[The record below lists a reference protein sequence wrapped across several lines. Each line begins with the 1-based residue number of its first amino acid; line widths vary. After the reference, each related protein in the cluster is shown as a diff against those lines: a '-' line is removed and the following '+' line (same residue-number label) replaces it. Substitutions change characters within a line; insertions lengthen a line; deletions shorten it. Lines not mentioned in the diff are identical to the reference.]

1 MAGNG
6 SNPTVEEQI
15 AMLNAQMAASAE
27 RLQALEAENT
37 AIRATNEELRMLV
50 DGVVSDSATSEHP
63 VPTSNDDNDVDRHI
77 RRVPGNPIAPEAN
90 PVDRQNRPT
99 PQTARV
105 EIDLND
111 IPARNNA
118 VNEHEQPID
127 QQPDNVPKAV
137 MSLQSTPGVVK
148 PGPDLHLSANLE
160 FSRRFAEMEALIQRI
175 PGVPAPIKKSTANSF
190 ADSPFVDAIA
200 LMEMP
205 KKFNFPNM
213 KQYEGTTDPDD
224 HIAQYKQ
231 RMFTAAI
238 PRDLREACMCKAFG
252 SSLSGPAL
260 QWYTNLPNNS
270 IDSFAQLTDTF
281 VEQFASSRKLEKLS
295 DDLYTITQR
304 TGENL
309 RAYVG
314 RFNREKVQIPHCNQA
329 TAIYAFRKG
338 LSNYYGGRRNERIDR
353 KSNDRRSE
361 PYPTSDIRNIQSRHE
376 SSGERSTYGRG
387 IPRSSRPKVEAPEY
401 LLSIE
406 PVDLV
411 AVMRE
416 MGKTIKWPRKMNA
429 LPEHRDPKL
438 RCEFHGD
445 HGHRTEDCIALKFEV
460 AELLKQ
466 RHLREFLTDKGKQTY
481 ARRDDQRQTGA
492 VDSPPDPPRQ
502 DRVINCIS
510 GGSEVSCVS
519 YSAAKRHTRQVSN
532 AEIQPN
538 REHPSK
544 VDETVT
550 FRSTDKSDLFSP
562 HHDALVISLHIANC
576 LTKRILI
583 DNGSSCNILF
593 NSALREMQ
601 VDESKLS
608 RRTTMLTGFSGEQKS
623 TLSEIVLP
631 VYAEGVNLY
640 INFLVLDC
648 QSPYNAILGRP
659 WIHELKAIP
668 STYHQLIKFPI
679 KWGVKEIK
687 GEQRAARECYQNALK
702 KKKQKL

>member
-1 MAGNG
+1 MTG
-6 SNPTVEEQI
+6 SGSAPTVEEQI
-15 AMLNAQMAASAE
+15 AMLTAQMTASAE
-27 RLQALEAENT
+27 RLQALEAENA
-37 AIRATNEELRMLV
+37 AIRVANEELRAMV
-50 DGVVSDSATSEHP
+50 DGVVPDSVTSEHP
-63 VPTSNDDNDVDRHI
+63 TSEPNGVPFVDRPTP
-77 RRVPGNPIAPEAN
+77 RAQRNPIEPEIN
-90 PVDRQNRPT
+90 PVDRRNQPT
-99 PQTARV
+99 FQTERV
-105 EIDLND
+105 DIYLND
-111 IPARNNA
+111 IPARNDM
-118 VNEHEQPID
+118 VNEQDPPMD
-127 QQPDNVPKAV
+127 QQPNNVLKTA
-137 MSLQSTPGVVK
+137 MSLQSTPGLVK
-148 PGPDLHLSANLE
+148 PMPDLQLSANVE

-200 LMEMP
+200 LIEMP

-252 SSLSGPAL
+252 SSLSGLAL

-309 RAYVG
+309 
-314 RFNREKVQIPHCNQA
+314 
-329 TAIYAFRKG
+329 KG
-338 LSNYYGGRRNERIDR
+338 LRFDSDLYKELTKYPCRTMEDVLAKAWAQIKWEEDEANFVGKANSSYYGGRRNDRIDR
-353 KSNDRRSE
+353 RTNDRRSE
-361 PYPTSDIRNIQSRHE
+361 PYPTSDRKNVQPRHE
-376 SSGERSTYGRG
+376 SSGERSNYGRG
-387 IPRSSRPKVEAPEY
+387 IPRTSRPKVEAPEY
-401 LLSIE
+401 NLSIE

-416 MGKTIKWPRKMNA
+416 MGKAVKWLRKMNA
-429 LPEHRDPKL
+429 LLEHRDPKL
-438 RCEFHGD
+438 RCEFHSD
-445 HGHRTEDCIALKFEV
+445 HGHRTEDYIALK
-460 AELLKQ
+460 
-466 RHLREFLTDKGKQTY
+466 
-481 ARRDDQRQTGA
+481 RDDQRQTGS
-492 VDSPPDPPRQ
+492 VNSPPEPPRQ

-510 GGSEVSCVS
+510 GGSEVSGVS

-608 RRTTMLTGFSGEQKS
+608 RRTTMLTRFSGEQKN
-623 TLSEIVLP
+623 TLGEIVLP

-648 QSPYNAILGRP
+648 QSPYNTILGRP

-668 STYHQLIKFPI
+668 STYHQLIKFPT

-702 KKKQKL
+702 KKKQEL

>member
-1 MAGNG
+1 
-6 SNPTVEEQI
+6 
-15 AMLNAQMAASAE
+15 
-27 RLQALEAENT
+27 
-37 AIRATNEELRMLV
+37 
-50 DGVVSDSATSEHP
+50 
-63 VPTSNDDNDVDRHI
+63 
-77 RRVPGNPIAPEAN
+77 
-90 PVDRQNRPT
+90 
-99 PQTARV
+99 
-105 EIDLND
+105 
-111 IPARNNA
+111 
-118 VNEHEQPID
+118 
-127 QQPDNVPKAV
+127 
-137 MSLQSTPGVVK
+137 MSLQSTPGMVK
-148 PGPDLHLSANLE
+148 PGPDLNLSANLD

-260 QWYTNLPNNS
+260 QRYTNLPNNS

-314 RFNREKVQIPHCNQA
+314 RFNREKVQIPYCNQA

-338 LSNYYGGRRNERIDR
+338 LRFDSDLYKELTKYPCRTMEDVLAKAWAQIKWEEDEANFVGRANSSYYGGRRNERIDR

-361 PYPTSDIRNIQSRHE
+361 PYPTSDRRNIRSRRE
-376 SSGERSTYGRG
+376 GSGERSTYGRG
-387 IPRSSRPKVEAPEY
+387 IPRTSRPKVEAPEY

-466 RHLREFLTDKGKQTY
+466 GHLREFLTDKGKQTY
-481 ARRDDQRQTGA
+481 ARRDDQRQTGP

-510 GGSEVSCVS
+510 GGSEVSGVS

-623 TLSEIVLP
+623 TLGEIVLP

-668 STYHQLIKFPI
+668 STYHQLIKFPT

-702 KKKQKL
+702 KKKQEL